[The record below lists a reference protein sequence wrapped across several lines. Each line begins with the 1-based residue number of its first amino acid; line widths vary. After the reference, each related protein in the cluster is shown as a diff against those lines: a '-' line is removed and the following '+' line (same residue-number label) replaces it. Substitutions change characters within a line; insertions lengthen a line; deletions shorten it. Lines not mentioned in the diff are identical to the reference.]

1 MKNRFFALFLLLVA
15 PFAFAAEAYTTLKNP
30 QPVDDPSKIEVI
42 EFFSFGCAHC
52 AAFSASLAKWE
63 KTLPSDVVLRRIPV
77 TFGRAA
83 WTNVAKLYF
92 TLESMGEYKR
102 LESKIFAAIHVNR
115 VNLFVPNTMR
125 DFLAKE
131 GVDVEKFEAT
141 FKSFGVNSAIKRS
154 DKMVNDYAIGG
165 VPAMVVNGKY
175 LFEGVGDDTLKEIN
189 ALIAKERK
197 K

>member
-1 MKNRFFALFLLLVA
+1 M
-15 PFAFAAEAYTTLKNP
+15 
-30 QPVDDPSKIEVI
+30 
-42 EFFSFGCAHC
+42 
-52 AAFSASLAKWE
+52 
-63 KTLPSDVVLRRIPV
+63 
-77 TFGRAA
+77 
-83 WTNVAKLYF
+83 
-92 TLESMGEYKR
+92 
-102 LESKIFAAIHVNR
+102 
-115 VNLFVPNTMR
+115 FVPNTMR

-141 FKSFGVNSAIKRS
+141 FNSFGINSAIKRS